1 MPDTPH
7 LVLVDDDDAI
17 RQLNLCAIESL
28 DLGYVASVGSVAELM
43 TYLDLSLFRRHPVD
57 LILMDIVMP
66 EVDGIEGCRRV
77 LAQQAFSEVPIVMLT
92 SLRDDAKLEEAFNAG
107 AIDYIIKPFSI
118 VELRARL
125 RSVLRLK
132 QEMDRRR
139 ENEHELLELT
149 QSLIQRQAQSERAT
163 YLDALTG
170 SYNRRAF
177 DKKLHD
183 EWLNCY
189 SLRKPL
195 AIIMMDIDYF
205 KRYNDAYGHQA
216 GDQCLQAVAACLPS
230 TETGVFAAR
239 YGGEE
244 FAVILP
250 GASLEEA
257 QALAE
262 NIRLRV
268 EELRMSHVESEIS
281 TWLTVSLGAASG
293 FPGEI
298 SDSSQILRQADQA
311 LYRAKAQGRNQVG

>member
-1 MPDTPH
+1 MSVTPH

-28 DLGYVASVGSVAELM
+28 DLGSVGSVASVAELM
-43 TYLDLSLFRRHPVD
+43 TYLELSWFRGQPVD
-57 LILMDIVMP
+57 LILMDIMMP
-66 EVDGIEGCRRV
+66 EVDGIEGCRQV
-77 LAQQAFSEVPIVMLT
+77 LAQQAFAEIPIVMLT
-92 SLRDDAKLEEAFNAG
+92 SIRDDAKLEEAFNAG
-107 AIDYIIKPFSI
+107 AIDYISKPFSI

-139 ENEHELLELT
+139 EHEQELLELT

-163 YLDALTG
+163 YLDSLTG

-195 AIIMMDIDYF
+195 GIIMMDIDYF
-205 KRYNDAYGHQA
+205 KRYNDAYGHQV
-216 GDQCLQAVAACLPS
+216 GDQCLQAVAACLPGAES
-230 TETGVFAAR
+230 GLFSAR

-250 GASLEEA
+250 GADLDEVK
-257 QALAE
+257 LIAE
-262 NIRLRV
+262 QIRIRV
-268 EELRMSHVESEIS
+268 EELRLSHVESEVS
-281 TWLTVSLGAASG
+281 PWVTVSLGAASG
-293 FPGEI
+293 YPGEI
-298 SDSSQILRQADQA
+298 ADSSHILRQADQA
-311 LYRAKAQGRNQVG
+311 LYRAKAQGRNQVC